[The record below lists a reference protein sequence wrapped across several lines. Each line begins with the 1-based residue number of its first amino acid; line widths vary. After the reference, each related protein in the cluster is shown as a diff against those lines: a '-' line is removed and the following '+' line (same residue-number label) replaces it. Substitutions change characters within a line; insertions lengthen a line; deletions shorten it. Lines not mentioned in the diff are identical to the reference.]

1 MEWKYVKNINEN
13 EIVEVEKKYNIN
25 LPESLKNIILK
36 YNGGRPDRRIFDTA
50 TSKERVIKSLISYSD
65 KDKEN
70 IHIFSDFFKRGY
82 IPFAI
87 TPFGDVL
94 CMKKGEKIYILMHET
109 DEFDYVCN
117 NLDEFFKKLYK

>member
-13 EIVEVEKKYNIN
+13 EIAEVEKKYNIN
-25 LPESLKNIILK
+25 LPESLKNVILK
-36 YNGGRPDRRIFDTA
+36 YNGGRPDRRIFDTI

-70 IHIFSDFFKRGY
+70 IHIFSDFFKIGY

-94 CMKKGEKIYILMHET
+94 VMKKDEKIYIWMHET